1 MNRNFD
7 LMALFSEVGLS
18 PAEIVSLAF
27 ETGFCTRNSGK
38 IMPHDFVYTLCRH
51 ALKRSLLMQSV
62 ISTVCAGESKTFSKH
77 EKAILASP
85 KSTTYPRV
93 KYRCCFGPDF

>member
-51 ALKRSLLMQSV
+51 ALKG
-62 ISTVCAGESKTFSKH
+62 TVSYNDLAAKMEAKTGTN
-77 EKAILASP
+77 ASAQAYHQRMGASCVEFF
-85 KSTTYPRV
+85 KN
-93 KYRCCFGPDF
+93 C